1 MIAAV
6 HRFLARRAYAQR
18 VAAIASPFGSPAY
31 ALATCEALDAY
42 ELALELAEIA

>member
-6 HRFLARRAYAQR
+6 RRYMAGRAYAHR
-18 VAAIASPFGSPAY
+18 LRAIEAPFGSPAY

-42 ELALELAEIA
+42 ELALELAEVA